1 MNLYFSKTNGS
12 DRMDI
17 ISEILE
23 TDRLADEKIIKAHE
37 TQAQLEQQTQAQTE
51 RYKQQAQEKV
61 EAYRQ
66 KTDARTKSEIDGQIA
81 HAQRVEELPHGGD
94 KRREIVGLLRKLG
107 IGGVG

>member
-1 MNLYFSKTNGS
+1 
-12 DRMDI
+12 MDI

-81 HAQRVEELPHGGD
+81 KIAKDENDKIAKIDELYDAKHKKWEKAIYDRVLAND
-94 KRREIVGLLRKLG
+94 
-107 IGGVG
+107 